1 MQGSNT
7 YWDFFQNQI
16 LGMKWLNE
24 LIGSGLSAME
34 LDISSRWVGSIQ
46 FFIYDVIKIT
56 MLLCFLIFIISY
68 IQSYFPPERSKDIL
82 GRFHGLGANSVA
94 ALLGTVTPFCSCSSI
109 PLFIG
114 FTSAGVPLGVTFS
127 FLISSPM
134 VDLGSLV
141 LLTSI
146 FGGKVALAYVIVG
159 LIIAVLG
166 GTFIEK
172 LKMEKYVESFIL
184 EAGAIDIESPDLT
197 RKERGIYAKDQMLST
212 FKKVF
217 PYILIGV
224 GVGAVIHNWIPEEWI
239 ASVLGSDDPFGVI
252 LATLIG
258 VPIYADI
265 FGTIPIAEALFYKGA
280 QIGTVLSFM
289 MAVVTLSLPSM
300 IMLRK
305 AVKPKL
311 LAVFIGICTIGIII
325 VGYLFNAFQTLIV

>member
-1 MQGSNT
+1 
-7 YWDFFQNQI
+7 
-16 LGMKWLNE
+16 
-24 LIGSGLSAME
+24 
-34 LDISSRWVGSIQ
+34 
-46 FFIYDVIKIT
+46 
-56 MLLCFLIFIISY
+56 
-68 IQSYFPPERSKDIL
+68 
-82 GRFHGLGANSVA
+82 
-94 ALLGTVTPFCSCSSI
+94 
-109 PLFIG
+109 
-114 FTSAGVPLGVTFS
+114 
-127 FLISSPM
+127 M

-146 FGGKVALAYVIVG
+146 FGGKVAVVYVIVG
-159 LIIAVLG
+159 LIIAVVG

-197 RKERGIYAKDQMLST
+197 RKERAVYAKDQMLST

-239 ASVLGSDDPFGVI
+239 ASVLGSDNPFSVV
-252 LATLIG
+252 LATFIG

-305 AVKPKL
+305 AIKPKL

>member
-1 MQGSNT
+1 
-7 YWDFFQNQI
+7 
-16 LGMKWLNE
+16 
-24 LIGSGLSAME
+24 
-34 LDISSRWVGSIQ
+34 
-46 FFIYDVIKIT
+46 
-56 MLLCFLIFIISY
+56 
-68 IQSYFPPERSKDIL
+68 
-82 GRFHGLGANSVA
+82 
-94 ALLGTVTPFCSCSSI
+94 
-109 PLFIG
+109 
-114 FTSAGVPLGVTFS
+114 
-127 FLISSPM
+127 
-134 VDLGSLV
+134 
-141 LLTSI
+141 
-146 FGGKVALAYVIVG
+146 
-159 LIIAVLG
+159 
-166 GTFIEK
+166 
-172 LKMEKYVESFIL
+172 MEKYVESFIL